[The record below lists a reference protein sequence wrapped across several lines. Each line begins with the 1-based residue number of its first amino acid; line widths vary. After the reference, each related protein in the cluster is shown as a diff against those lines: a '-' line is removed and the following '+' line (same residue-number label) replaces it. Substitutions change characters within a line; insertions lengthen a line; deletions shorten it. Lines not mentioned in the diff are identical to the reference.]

1 MRAAPVEPAVPA
13 PATLAGHIADRA
25 PRVLVLGD
33 AMLDTWLV
41 GPARRLGRDAP
52 VPVVELRG
60 RDSVPGGAGN
70 LAANLVALGAAVELL
85 SAVGDDRDGATLLD
99 ALHAR
104 GVQTGSVVRD
114 PQRCTPVKHRLST
127 GGQTVARF
135 DVAPDRPVG
144 GRSESTL
151 VAALSAAVDR
161 GDLDALVL
169 ADYGLGV
176 LTERVRAALA
186 GCRKRLPLLVV
197 DAHQPAEWAALAPDL
212 VTPSAAEAAAA
223 LGEPVPDI
231 NWPGGDR
238 LGGDRLGWGLRR
250 QRALVRRLGGA
261 DVLLTLDV
269 DGSLL
274 LPAGA
279 GPVRHAPAAHRV
291 ADARACGAG
300 DTFTA
305 AATLARC
312 LDVPLAVT
320 LALAQ
325 AAADVVTAEPG
336 TTVCDTAALTA
347 RLAHADRGRVLAQR
361 DLLATVA
368 VHRGR
373 GHRVVFTNGCFDV
386 LHRGHV
392 AYLRQ
397 ARALGDVLVVALNGD
412 ASVSRL
418 KGPQRPVNPLP
429 DRAGVVG
436 ALDCVDLVTSFDEDS
451 PVALLELVRPEI
463 YAKGGDY
470 TPQMLPETPV
480 VERLGGQVRVLDYLS
495 DHSTTAIVDR
505 IRAAE
510 PAPHGRR
517 A

>member
-1 MRAAPVEPAVPA
+1 M
-13 PATLAGHIADRA
+13 
-25 PRVLVLGD
+25 
-33 AMLDTWLV
+33 
-41 GPARRLGRDAP
+41 
-52 VPVVELRG
+52 
-60 RDSVPGGAGN
+60 
-70 LAANLVALGAAVELL
+70 
-85 SAVGDDRDGATLLD
+85 
-99 ALHAR
+99 
-104 GVQTGSVVRD
+104 
-114 PQRCTPVKHRLST
+114 
-127 GGQTVARF
+127 
-135 DVAPDRPVG
+135 
-144 GRSESTL
+144 
-151 VAALSAAVDR
+151 
-161 GDLDALVL
+161 
-169 ADYGLGV
+169 
-176 LTERVRAALA
+176 
-186 GCRKRLPLLVV
+186 
-197 DAHQPAEWAALAPDL
+197 
-212 VTPSAAEAAAA
+212 
-223 LGEPVPDI
+223 
-231 NWPGGDR
+231 
-238 LGGDRLGWGLRR
+238 
-250 QRALVRRLGGA
+250 RRLGGA

-279 GPVRHAPAAHRV
+279 GPVRHAPAGHRAPDSV
-291 ADARACGAG
+291 ACGAG

-312 LDVPLAVT
+312 VGVDAEAG

-336 TTVCDTAALTA
+336 TTVCDTTALTA
-347 RLAHADRGRVLAQR
+347 RLAHADRGHVLAHR
-361 DLLATVA
+361 DLLATIA
-368 VHRGR
+368 EHRR
-373 GHRVVFTNGCFDV
+373 RRHRVVFTNGCFDV

-412 ASVSRL
+412 DSVRRL
-418 KGPQRPVNPLP
+418 KGPQRPVNPLV

-451 PVALLELVRPEI
+451 PVALLEKVSPEV

-510 PAPHGRR
+510 PEPFGGR